1 MAKTAFKG
9 TPVTLAGE
17 FVKVGTPAPE
27 FTLVKG
33 DLSNYTL
40 KDGKGK
46 YLVLNIFPSMDTG
59 VCATSVRKFNQLAA
73 NRPNVTVL
81 AISKDL
87 PFAQGRFCTTE
98 VRLPIYFRFRTEI
111 RRTDDRRTFGRTSG
125 PLGSGHQPGR
135 QSGIYGISTR
145 NHSRTQLRSSPE
157 SCGVK

>member
-9 TPVTLAGE
+9 TPITLAGE
-17 FVKVGTPAPE
+17 FVKVGPPAPE
-27 FTLVKG
+27 FTLVIQSIGSQPPECDGTGHLKRFAFRTG
-33 DLSNYTL
+33 TL
-40 KDGKGK
+40 L
-46 YLVLNIFPSMDTG
+46 YHRRHRQRRSL
-59 VCATSVRKFNQLAA
+59 
-73 NRPNVTVL
+73 
-81 AISKDL
+81 
-87 PFAQGRFCTTE
+87 
-98 VRLPIYFRFRTEI
+98 VRLPIYFRFRTKI